1 MAITA
6 VVLVLLAAGGYF
18 AWTQFLSGN
27 SGEGSS
33 EFFAKSTEPGFVE
46 MEPVTAPWV
55 RDGKFAHYVV
65 LVVNLEL
72 TSEDDI
78 GVVRK
83 YMPRLRDAFVTEL
96 HAIAMMRPRRQRLIK
111 IERVKARLLVRAER
125 VLGPGVVSGV
135 LVQLAQ

>member
-1 MAITA
+1 MAITT
-6 VVLVLLAAGGYF
+6 VVIVLLAAGGYV
-18 AWTQFLSGN
+18 AWTQFLSGE
-27 SGEGSS
+27 SGEESS
-33 EFFAKSTEPGFVE
+33 ALFAKSTEPGFVE
-46 MEPVTAPWV
+46 MEPLTAPWV

-96 HAIAMMRPRRQRLIK
+96 HAIAMMRSRRQRLIK
-111 IERVKARLLVRAER
+111 IERVKARLVVRAER